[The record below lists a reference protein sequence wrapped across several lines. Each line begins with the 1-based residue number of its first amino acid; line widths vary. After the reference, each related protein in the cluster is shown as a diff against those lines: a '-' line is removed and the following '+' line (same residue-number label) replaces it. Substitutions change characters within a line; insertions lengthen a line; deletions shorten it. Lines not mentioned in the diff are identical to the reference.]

1 MPGVVETNF
10 KIMKKLSL
18 ILLCAFMSLSVMAQE
33 FEGTIQFKVK
43 ISGKEF
49 DRYSKA
55 FPEAIQ
61 LKIKGQNM
69 RGKTTGG
76 QITSLMSGFI
86 FNGDQKTAYVLSDA
100 FQTAFKL
107 KSADFDENSKSQG
120 GKFEITATGETETI
134 AGYSCKKFIA
144 KEVGK
149 STVITIWTTED
160 FTISKPTN
168 LSDLTGNIFLEG
180 VKGFPLKAIT
190 TENETSVMVEV
201 SDVRKEPIDASS
213 FEIPS
218 GYRVQDFDFN
228 MFNAMLPNGG
238 N

>member
-1 MPGVVETNF
+1 
-10 KIMKKLSL
+10 MKKIVLVLIGAFLSL
-18 ILLCAFMSLSVMAQE
+18 NVLAQG
-33 FEGTIQFKVK
+33 FEGTIEFKVK

-61 LKIKGQNM
+61 LKIKNQNM

-86 FNGDQKTAYVLSDA
+86 FDGEHKTAYVPSDA

-107 KSADFDENSKSQG
+107 KSADFDEDSKSQS
-120 GKFEITATGETETI
+120 GKFEVENTGETETI
-134 AGYSCKKFIA
+134 SGYKCTKYIA
-144 KEVGK
+144 KEEGK
-149 STVITIWTTED
+149 DTEIIVWATED
-160 FTISKPTN
+160 FTIAKPTN
-168 LSDLTGNIFLEG
+168 LANITGNIFLEG
-180 VKGFPLKAIT
+180 VEGFPLKAIT
-190 TENETSVMVEV
+190 IQNETTMMVEV
-201 SDVRKEPIDASS
+201 ADVRKEPVDISS

-218 GYRVQDFDFN
+218 GYRIQDFDFN

>member
-1 MPGVVETNF
+1 
-10 KIMKKLSL
+10 MKKLSL
-18 ILLCAFMSLSVMAQE
+18 IVFCAILSLSAIAQE

-49 DRYSKA
+49 DRYTKA

-76 QITSLMSGFI
+76 QITSLMSGFV
-86 FNGDQKTAYVLSDA
+86 FDGDHKTAYVLSDA

-107 KSADFDENSKSQG
+107 KSADFDQESKSQG
-120 GKFEITATGETETI
+120 GKFEITSTGETETI
-134 AGYSCKKFIA
+134 AGYKCNKYIA
-144 KEVGK
+144 KDEANK
-149 STVITIWTTED
+149 TAIAIWATED
-160 FTISKPTN
+160 FTIAKPTN
-168 LSDLTGNIFLEG
+168 LANLTGNIFLEG
-180 VKGFPLKAIT
+180 IKGFPMKTIT
-190 TENETSVMVEV
+190 TQNETNMMVEV
-201 SDVRKEPIDASS
+201 SDVRKEPIDPSS

-218 GYRVQDFDFN
+218 GYRIQDFDFN
-228 MFNAMLPNGG
+228 MFNAMLPGGG

>member
-1 MPGVVETNF
+1 
-10 KIMKKLSL
+10 MKKLLLVLFGAFLSL
-18 ILLCAFMSLSVMAQE
+18 NVMSQD
-33 FEGTIQFKVK
+33 FEGTIQFNVK
-43 ISGKEF
+43 ISGEEF

-61 LKIKGQNM
+61 LKIKGHNM

-86 FNGDQKTAYVLSDA
+86 FDGDHKTAYVISDA

-107 KSADFDENSKSQG
+107 KSADFEGDSQEHAT
-120 GKFEITATGETETI
+120 KFDITNTGEKETI
-134 AGYSCKKFIA
+134 AGYECTKYIA
-144 KEVGK
+144 KEEGK
-149 STVITIWTTED
+149 NTVINIWTTD
-160 FTISKPTN
+160 QFTIAKPTN
-168 LSDLTGNIFLEG
+168 LANLTGNIFLEG
-180 VKGFPLKAIT
+180 VEGFPLKAIT
-190 TENETSVMVEV
+190 VQNNTTMLVEV
-201 SDVRKEPIDASS
+201 ADVRKEPVDNSS

-218 GYRVQDFDFN
+218 GYRVQDFDFS